1 MTACINRI
9 PTYYLIIHLLILR
22 ATMYYLVI
30 SITFK
35 YSTNKCINTTNCTIF
50 QFNISFLLPL
60 SLPSCHFTR
69 IFHSKILHAP
79 FFSPTQS
86 AGKVHRIFV
95 DLITLEA
102 LGGLVRLRS
111 HSLCTIR
118 NSFHIFSVHTFV
130 NSTVQPKRSN
140 VFSIY
145 LFL

>member
-1 MTACINRI
+1 MTACISRI

-22 ATMYYLVI
+22 GTMYNLAI
-30 SITFK
+30 SIAFK

-50 QFNISFLLPL
+50 QFNIAFLLPL

-79 FFSPTQS
+79 FVSPTQS

-102 LGGLVRLRS
+102 MGGLVRLRS
-111 HSLCTIR
+111 HSLCTIT
-118 NSFHIFSVHTFV
+118 NSFYIFL
-130 NSTVQPKRSN
+130 
-140 VFSIY
+140 SIR
-145 LFL
+145 L